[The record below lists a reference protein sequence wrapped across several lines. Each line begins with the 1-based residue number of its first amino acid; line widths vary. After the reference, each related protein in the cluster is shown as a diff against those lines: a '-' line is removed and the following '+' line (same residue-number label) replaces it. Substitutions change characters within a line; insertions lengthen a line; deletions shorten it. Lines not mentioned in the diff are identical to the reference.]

1 MSPSDTATTSRSA
14 RHGHGAAFG
23 GSNSSD
29 ARSNGNGSKQSR
41 RLHRSLPVTTSEVA
55 SCLSR
60 KRKMMSTAAAAA
72 EEEESPTMTTGG
84 QNLLLPSATA
94 AANTS
99 GGNTSGNTN
108 KKTIAP
114 SGRPRTAPAV
124 APFADQTGT
133 NKPPAVNATSTAH
146 HQSLVPRTATGT
158 TTSGYI
164 GTSWGGWGGSAM
176 MGSMRVP
183 IFAGS
188 LTVPARPTKKT
199 GVKRSRIL
207 AGGIVVDG
215 GTGGGGGGGSAYG
228 FAFNGSGHASNTS
241 ASSYYLYHG
250 HRHTN
255 DARLSPSSP
264 RVYHDCYSTTSS
276 RSSSS
281 FDSFHDCLSC
291 EEDEQNGNSHKYEVS
306 FDLSFRVYSVALAIA
321 NRIAVI
327 CHVHDVHVLFFFAC
341 PYISQCMHMH
351 LLFTFRIIPIRVE
364 HSRHQLRPVV
374 LQVRQVSPPSRPQLL
389 PVPRD
394 FFPGSIRQGL
404 LREPP

>member
-1 MSPSDTATTSRSA
+1 
-14 RHGHGAAFG
+14 
-23 GSNSSD
+23 
-29 ARSNGNGSKQSR
+29 
-41 RLHRSLPVTTSEVA
+41 
-55 SCLSR
+55 
-60 KRKMMSTAAAAA
+60 MSTAAAAA

-99 GGNTSGNTN
+99 GGNTSGNTI
-108 KKTIAP
+108 KKAIAP

-164 GTSWGGWGGSAM
+164 GTIWGGAAM

-228 FAFNGSGHASNTS
+228 FAFNGSGHATNTS

-255 DARLSPSSP
+255 DARLSTSSP

-306 FDLSFRVYSVALAIA
+306 FDLCFRVYSVALAMA

-327 CHVHDVHVLFFFAC
+327 CHVHDVPSSFFFC
-341 PYISQCMHMH
+341 VSIHLTMHAH
-351 LLFTFRIIPIRVE
+351 ALIYFSNNPNPSRAFSTSTPPRRVA
-364 HSRHQLRPVV
+364 SPLSVAT
-374 LQVRQVSPPSRPQLL
+374 VSTTTPPSPSRFLSWKHTARITTRTSVGWTMNRANGPIS
-389 PVPRD
+389 V
-394 FFPGSIRQGL
+394 
-404 LREPP
+404 